1 MGVGRESRAAECSRG
16 REGGRKWTMCM
27 HSANLV
33 DGWLAGWREVG
44 REGRKWREGGRERTC
59 VGVAV
64 SALRSD
70 ACRWQESAKLQEQ
83 ITAYKEQLE
92 KVNNFIELKSTL
104 ETQLAEKKRA
114 LEEEAKEHAT
124 HVSDLERK
132 HVQASTHDR
141 NRVVPRLGT
150 ELAKG
155 GAR

>member
-1 MGVGRESRAAECSRG
+1 M
-16 REGGRKWTMCM
+16 
-27 HSANLV
+27 
-33 DGWLAGWREVG
+33 
-44 REGRKWREGGRERTC
+44 
-59 VGVAV
+59 

-141 NRVVPRLGT
+141 NRVVLRLGT